1 MSSDAIFELDGFP
14 PLHGTLA
21 KIAQWFMGSA
31 RRPHRES
38 AYITALSYG
47 SVVCARFFS
56 FEESYSTSYFCISAD
71 TGVGKEDL
79 RTAATKLSQ
88 SLGCMQLI
96 MNVSS
101 FTSDAGVH
109 AAIVTQ
115 PQSLALIDEFGK
127 VFEAMSSSVLNQT
140 ALTTLTIAFTT
151 AHTALPPKGYADV
164 GAAQTAAKYQTVQ
177 RPAMSLLVF
186 GTPREITK
194 NLTPDTFTSGEFS
207 RFLFFEIPGDVV
219 RPNPEYQPVPKDVIK
234 ALMDILRIHNSVNGE
249 LLIQGC
255 DGIEAAIKCGIEPEI
270 DTTEI
275 DMRYQRERAA
285 TKDTTSKALI
295 TRRFEKAKRLAI
307 IISLL
312 GTDTQQNLKSPVIS
326 SAALNDALMI
336 VEKSDKLVKSW
347 IRNQSTY
354 PDNYIEL
361 ADQMAAYIDNELCGT
376 SKLAVTQKEL
386 SDQFPE
392 YAHKNTAARRDIW
405 ELLSDRGITVRQ
417 EGKGRTNAYFF
428 EIYEKVGDVDDNIRI
443 GESITAMKKG
453 RV

>member
-1 MSSDAIFELDGFP
+1 LIESVFELDGFP
-14 PLHGTLA
+14 TLHGTLA
-21 KIAQWFMGSA
+21 KIANWFISSA

-38 AYITALSYG
+38 AYITALSFG

-56 FEESYSTSYFCISAD
+56 FEESYSTCYMCVSAD

-79 RTAATKLSQ
+79 RTAATKMSQ
-88 SLGCMQLI
+88 SLECMQLI

-127 VFEAMSSSVLNQT
+127 VFEAMSSSVLSQT

-164 GAAQTAAKYQTVQ
+164 GGAQTAAKYQTVQ

-194 NLTPDTFTSGEFS
+194 NLTPEAFTSGEFS

-219 RPNPEYQPVPKDVIK
+219 RPNPEYQPVPIDVIK
-234 ALMDILRIHNSVNGE
+234 ALADILKVHNSLNNE
-249 LLIQGC
+249 IFIRGC
-255 DGIEAAIKCGIEPEI
+255 DDVEPATKCGVESGI

-275 DMRYQRERAA
+275 DIRYQRERAA
-285 TKDTTSKALI
+285 AKDTTSKALI
-295 TRRFEKAKRLAI
+295 TRRFEKAKRLSI

-312 GTDTQQNLKSPVIS
+312 GTDTPPNLTNPIITH
-326 SAALNDALMI
+326 AALDDAILI
-336 VEKSDKLVKSW
+336 VEKSDKMVKSW
-347 IRNQSTY
+347 IRNQSSY

-361 ADQMAAYIDNELCGT
+361 ADQMAEYIENELCGT
-376 SKLAVTQKEL
+376 SKLAVSQTEL
-386 SDQFPE
+386 SKKFPE
-392 YAHKNTAARRDIW
+392 YSHKNTSARRDIW

-417 EGKGRTNAYFF
+417 EGRGRTNAYFF
-428 EIYEKVGDVDDNIRI
+428 EIYENAGDVDDNIRLVEAI
-443 GESITAMKKG
+443 NARKKV